1 MIPLT
6 EDKSL
11 YTALNEYSKSGAYPF
26 HMPGHKR
33 ALYPGLPYNIDIT
46 EINGFDDLHHAE
58 GILKNTQEKMQR
70 LFDSEYS
77 YMLINGSTGGIL
89 AAITAVANYG
99 DEIII
104 ARNCH
109 KSLYNACELNALDIH
124 FIYPEQDIY
133 TGIAKS
139 ITPDSVKQAAGQYPN
154 SKAIVITSPTYEGVI
169 SDIKS
174 ISEIAHSFGMVL
186 ITDNAH
192 GAHQHFCAFCREGEP
207 IENGS
212 DIVISSLHK
221 TLPSLTQ
228 TAAAHF
234 NSTLA
239 SRERFEKKLSVFQTS
254 SPSYVL
260 MSSIDCCMD
269 ILSNSKELFLR
280 YEDDLLR
287 FSTGAKSLQNLHIL
301 CMGNDA
307 PQVHGFFAFDLGKI
321 VICTENTDINGTA
334 LSQILRT
341 RYNIETEMSYT
352 NYVIAMTSI
361 CDSEKAF
368 GLLLNALTEIDKT
381 LKPKKSEK
389 RFFEIPRPHRSSYKP
404 ADLNALPNEPIYENG
419 ILVSRQYI
427 YAYPPGIPII
437 IPGELLDDN
446 IYSYIEHLK
455 SEKLKVE
462 S

>member
-1 MIPLT
+1 MT
-6 EDKSL
+6 DKNKSL

-58 GILKNTQEKMQR
+58 GILKITQDKMR
-70 LFDSEYS
+70 KLFHSEHS

-89 AAITAVANYG
+89 AAITSVTNYG

-109 KSLYNACELNALDIH
+109 KSVYNACELNGLDVH
-124 FIYPEQDIY
+124 FIFPEQDIY

-139 ITPDSVKQAAGQYPN
+139 IIPDSVLQAVKQYPK

-174 ISEIAHSFGMVL
+174 ISDIAHSFGMVL

-192 GAHQHFCAFCREGEP
+192 GAHQHFCYFCREGEP

-254 SPSYVL
+254 SPSYIL

-269 ILSNSKELFLR
+269 ILSHSNDMFLR
-280 YEDDLLR
+280 YEENLRR
-287 FSTGAKSLQNLHIL
+287 FSTAARQLKKLHIL
-301 CMGNDA
+301 CMGIDT
-307 PQVHGFFAFDLGKI
+307 PQNHGFFAFDFGKI
-321 VICTENTDINGTA
+321 VICTENTDINGTT
-334 LSQILRT
+334 LSQILRIK
-341 RYNIETEMSYT
+341 YNIETEMSYT

-368 GLLLNALTEIDKT
+368 DLLLNALTEIDKT
-381 LKPKKSEK
+381 LIQTENKNRIFPIPK
-389 RFFEIPRPHRSSYKP
+389 PHRSSYTP
-404 ADLNALPNEPIYENG
+404 ADLNTLPSEPIYENG

-427 YAYPPGIPII
+427 YAYPPGVPIV
-437 IPGELLDDN
+437 IPGELLDGN
-446 IYSYIEHLK
+446 IHAYIEHLK
-455 SEKLKVE
+455 SENLKGNF
-462 S
+462 